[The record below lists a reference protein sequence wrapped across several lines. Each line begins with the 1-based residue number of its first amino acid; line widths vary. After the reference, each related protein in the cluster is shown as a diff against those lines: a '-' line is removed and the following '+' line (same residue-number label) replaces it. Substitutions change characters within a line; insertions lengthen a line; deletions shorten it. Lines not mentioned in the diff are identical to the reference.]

1 MRKLMNLAAATAF
14 GAATMAV
21 PAFAQGGPTL
31 TKVLDRGTLLCTGHN
46 GSFQGFAEVDDQG
59 NWTGLDIDLCKGLA
73 SGLFGT
79 HEGNLEIVPISWAQ
93 RWPALQSGD
102 VDVIIKASGWTMS
115 RDTELNL
122 NFSRP
127 YLIGAFQVMSL
138 KDLGAENVAGLD
150 GGSICVAAGTST
162 EKVMAAFIE
171 SNQLEIELIT
181 FEKTEEVN
189 SSYFAGR
196 CDGVIEWGP
205 ALAATRLQADNPE
218 DHVILPDVVA
228 LEAEGIVV
236 PHGDDNWHDIQ
247 NWLLATLWFAE
258 QEGVTQANV
267 DGMKA
272 NPPTTAVGKM
282 LGATPGYGS
291 RLGLSDDWGYHVIK
305 AIGNFGEVYER
316 NLGSGSSYKLPR
328 GINNLWTKGGVHYPM
343 IID

>member
-1 MRKLMNLAAATAF
+1 MKRLTNWTAAAAL
-14 GAATMAV
+14 GAAALAS
-21 PAFAQGGPTL
+21 PALAQDGSTL
-31 TKVLDRGTLLCTGHN
+31 KRVMDRGTLLCTGHN
-46 GSFQGFAEVDDQG
+46 GSFQGFAELDDQG

-73 SGLFGT
+73 TGLFGT
-79 HEGNLEIVPISWAQ
+79 HEGHLEIVPISWAQ

-127 YLIGAFQVMSL
+127 YMIGAFQVMAL
-138 KDLGAENVAGLD
+138 KELGAENVADLD
-150 GGSICVAAGTST
+150 GGSICVSAGTST

-171 SNQLEIELIT
+171 SHGLEIELIT

-196 CDGVIEWGP
+196 CDGLIEWAP
-205 ALAATRLQADNPE
+205 ALAASRLQAE
-218 DHVILPDVVA
+218 DPAMHIILPDVIA

-267 DGMKA
+267 DQMKA
-272 NPPTTAVGKM
+272 NPPSTAVGTM
-282 LGATPGYGS
+282 LGVTPGYGS
-291 RLGLSDDWGYHVIK
+291 RLGLSDDWGYNVIK
-305 AIGNFGEVYER
+305 AVGNFGEIYER
-316 NLGSGSSYKLPR
+316 NLGSGSPYQLPR